1 MEASRVVVRKDSR
14 MRQERRGKGKGK
26 EEEKRLGRGLARRS
40 QRVLVGGRVEMGH

>member
-26 EEEKRLGRGLARRS
+26 EEEKRLGRWGTR
-40 QRVLVGGRVEMGH
+40 QEGRNDMKHS